1 MGTADALKTQADA
14 LQAQEQELI
23 PPNTEASV
31 GFNETPEEEEEN
43 VNKEEKQEAKKRGNF
58 DPALEVIEG
67 DGTSYRGFQTRSKTG
82 KECVAWQFTQRT
94 AFDYPDGD
102 LSGNFCRN
110 PDNQKSIYCYV
121 GNNVAELCEPL
132 SAPKELNN
140 ANIKEA
146 VEKCLQEAP
155 NDGNCP
161 HFGTKSQFG
170 VMKDWDVSK
179 VTNMQELFK
188 GKEAFDG
195 DLSGWDTSSLTNAY
209 QMFYSCALFNS
220 DISKWN
226 TNKAK
231 TMQGMFKNAINF
243 NQDISN
249 WDTSKVENFVSQFE
263 GAEMFNHPIGK
274 WNTGAS
280 KSDGMQGMFQ
290 RAKSFSQDVSSFIGQ
305 ASNQNQGMMFSGATV
320 PRAI

>member
-1 MGTADALKTQADA
+1 MA
-14 LQAQEQELI
+14 I
-23 PPNTEASV
+23 Y
-31 GFNETPEEEEEN
+31 
-43 VNKEEKQEAKKRGNF
+43 
-58 DPALEVIEG
+58 PA
-67 DGTSYRGFQTRSKTG
+67 
-82 KECVAWQFTQRT
+82 
-94 AFDYPDGD
+94 AFAA
-102 LSGNFCRN
+102 N

-155 NDGNCP
+155 NDGNCT
-161 HFGTKSQFG
+161 HFGTKLQFG

-188 GKEAFDG
+188 GKEAFNG

-220 DISKWN
+220 DISNWDVSN
-226 TNKAK
+226 VETSKACSMATLRSTRTSPSGTRIK
-231 TMQGMFKNAINF
+231 RKPCKACSNAINF

-263 GAEMFNHPIGK
+263 GSTEMFNHPIGK

-280 KSDGMQGMFQ
+280 KSDGMQGACSN
-290 RAKSFSQDVSSFIGQ
+290 AKSFSQDVSSFIGR
-305 ASNQNQGMMFSGATV
+305 GVEPKPRHDVLRCDCV